1 MKKGYPSTAF
11 RFPDPN
17 EFPGLSLKKH
27 ARINLFNHKKELAS
41 QTTHEDVATH
51 SRHSELWRV
60 HRTRTGHGRPRIAE
74 HPPNKHSVAA
84 LALQRNASMEAL
96 CISCH
101 RKQVHSGHCP
111 RLKKQTH
118 TATHKC
124 NGMGRCTVRHWPRS
138 SHDAHRGACL
148 RQTTQSCYPSFCNRF
163 AGTLWLLLSSLA
175 CVSFPSSTLV
185 RRACVCFHH
194 GIVLPDCRIKILGV
208 CSSPISLSRG
218 VGPCVKPNT
227 HPSRN
232 RLRCR
237 LLRPPC
243 IGANKCQTQTTLLLA
258 SKVMCACV
266 RVGHRRI

>member
-1 MKKGYPSTAF
+1 MQRHGEDAQSGTG
-11 RFPDPN
+11 
-17 EFPGLSLKKH
+17 PGPP
-27 ARINLFNHKKELAS
+27 
-41 QTTHEDVATH
+41 TT
-51 SRHSELWRV
+51 L
-60 HRTRTGHGRPRIAE
+60 
-74 HPPNKHSVAA
+74 N
-84 LALQRNASMEAL
+84 
-96 CISCH
+96 
-101 RKQVHSGHCP
+101 
-111 RLKKQTH
+111 
-118 TATHKC
+118 
-124 NGMGRCTVRHWPRS
+124 
-138 SHDAHRGACL
+138 RGACL

-237 LLRPPC
+237 LLRPPLHRSKQMSN
-243 IGANKCQTQTTLLLA
+243 ANYTPACLKGD
-258 SKVMCACV
+258 VCV
-266 RVGHRRI
+266 RTCGSQTHLSLVSLL